1 VANGGNDAETMSAPT
16 RPDAAPGPG
25 EDLARRRERRS
36 WYWFDWANSAYV
48 TTVQTVLLGPYLTSV
63 AKQAACPG
71 IDTEATCHTD
81 LHVLGLPVSPG
92 SLVFYVVTISTIC
105 SALVLPVVGAL
116 ADRVYHRKAL
126 MCGFA
131 WAGSL
136 SAAAMYLIVGHDWQL
151 GVVLTI
157 IGNIALGSALV
168 VYYSFLVQI
177 ATPDERDRV
186 SSVGWSF
193 GYLGGFILLALNLV
207 IVQGHK
213 SFGLSTGQAVRFS
226 LLSAGVWWAAFTLI
240 PFLGLRDRQPLAGAG
255 DPADQ
260 SNLLLASFS
269 QLANTLRHL
278 RGYPQ
283 TLMFLAAYLFFN
295 DGIQT
300 VISASSVY
308 GSEQLGLSSSQ
319 LIITILLVQFVAFGG
334 ALLFGRLAGS
344 YGAWRVILTSL
355 FVWTGVVTIGFFL
368 PAHQFGLWLGLATLI
383 GIVLGGSQAL
393 SRSLYSQLIPAGREA
408 EYFSLYQACERGT
421 SWFGTL
427 LFGVVQQVTDSYRW
441 AIIALV
447 VFFVLGGTLLSKVDV
462 RQGILDAGNPVPAV
476 I

>member
-1 VANGGNDAETMSAPT
+1 MTEPTEVEAAEDP
-16 RPDAAPGPG
+16 
-25 EDLARRRERRS
+25 ARRRERRA

-48 TTVQTVLLGPYLTSV
+48 TTIQTVLLGPYLTSI

-71 IDTEATCHTD
+71 IDSDATCHTD
-81 LHVLGLPVSPG
+81 LHIIGIPVSPG
-92 SLVFYVVTISTIC
+92 SLVFYVVTVSTIC

-116 ADRVYHRKAL
+116 ADRIYHRKAL
-126 MCGFA
+126 MCVLA
-131 WAGSL
+131 WVGSL
-136 SAAAMYLIVGHDWQL
+136 SAAAMYLITGHDWQL

-157 IGNIALGSALV
+157 VGNMCLGSALV

-177 ATPDERDRV
+177 STPDERDRV

-193 GYLGGFILLALNLV
+193 GYLGGFVLLSANLV
-207 IVQGHK
+207 VVEGHHAL
-213 SFGLSTGQAVRFS
+213 GLTEGQSVRIS
-226 LLSAGVWWAAFTLI
+226 LLSAGIWWAAFTVV
-240 PFLGLRDRQPLAGAG
+240 PFVGLRDRPPQAVVEVRGNLAREA
-255 DPADQ
+255 
-260 SNLLLASFS
+260 FV
-269 QLANTLRHL
+269 QLSSTLRHL

-308 GSEQLGLSSSQ
+308 GDQQLGFSSSQ

-334 ALLFGRLAGS
+334 ALLFGRFAAT
-344 YGAWRVILTSL
+344 YGAWRTILASL
-355 FVWTGVVTIGFFL
+355 VLWTGVVTIGFFL
-368 PAHQFGLWLGLATLI
+368 PAHQFGLWLALAVLI

-427 LFGVVQQVTDSYRW
+427 LFGVVQQVTNSYRW

-447 VFFVLGGTLLSKVDV
+447 VFFVLGGYLLSKVDV
-462 RQGILDAGNPVPAV
+462 RQGIEDAGNQVPAV
-476 I
+476 V

>member
-1 VANGGNDAETMSAPT
+1 MSDEA
-16 RPDAAPGPG
+16 
-25 EDLARRRERRS
+25 LAHRRERRS

-71 IDTEATCHTD
+71 IDSDATCNTD

-92 SLVFYVVTISTIC
+92 SLVFYVVTLSTIC
-105 SALVLPVVGAL
+105 SALFLPVIGAV
-116 ADRVYHRKAL
+116 ADRIYHRKAL

-131 WAGSL
+131 WVGSA
-136 SAAAMYLIVGHDWQL
+136 SAAALYLVAGHDWQL

-157 IGNIALGSALV
+157 IGNVCLGSALV

-177 ATPDERDRV
+177 STPDERDQV
-186 SSVGWSF
+186 SSTGWAF
-193 GYLGGFILLALNLV
+193 GYLGGFILLAINLA
-207 IVQGHK
+207 IVQGHATL
-213 SFGLSTGQAVRFS
+213 GLSTSEAARIC
-226 LLSAGVWWAAFTLI
+226 LLSAGLWWAAFTVI
-240 PFLGLRDRQPLAGAG
+240 PYLGLRDRPPRSVA
-255 DPADQ
+255 PAEG
-260 SNLLLASFS
+260 SLLRSSFG

-283 TLMFLAAYLFFN
+283 TLLFLAAYLFFN

-308 GSEQLGLSSSQ
+308 GSEQLGFSDSQ

-334 ALLFGRLAGS
+334 ALVFGRFAAA
-344 YGAWRVILTSL
+344 YGAWRVILASL
-355 FVWTGVVTIGFFL
+355 VLWTAVVTIGFFI
-368 PAHQFGLWLGLATLI
+368 PARQFALWLGLATLI

-447 VFFVLGGTLLSKVDV
+447 VFFVLGGALLARVDV

>member
-1 VANGGNDAETMSAPT
+1 MTAATMPDSTAE
-16 RPDAAPGPG
+16 R
-25 EDLARRRERRS
+25 ARRRERRS

-48 TTVQTVLLGPYLTSV
+48 TTVQTVLLGPYLTHV

-71 IDTEATCHTD
+71 IDDDATCHTD
-81 LHVLGLPVSPG
+81 LHVLGIPVSPG
-92 SLVFYVVTISTIC
+92 SLVFYVVTISTIF
-105 SALVLPVVGAL
+105 SALVLPIVGAL
-116 ADRVYHRKAL
+116 ADRIYHRKAL
-126 MCGFA
+126 MCVLA
-131 WAGSL
+131 WIGSA
-136 SAAAMYLIVGHDWQL
+136 SAAAMYLITGQDWQL

-157 IGNIALGSALV
+157 VGNMCLGSALV

-207 IVQGHK
+207 VVEGH
-213 SFGLSTGQAVRFS
+213 SAFGLSTSLAVRIS
-226 LLSAGVWWAAFTLI
+226 LLSAGVWWAAFTVI
-240 PFLGLRDRQPLAGAG
+240 PFVGLRDRSPVDVDRIQRG
-255 DPADQ
+255 
-260 SNLLLASFS
+260 NVVRASFG

-283 TLMFLAAYLFFN
+283 TLMFLTAYLFFN

-308 GSEQLGLSSSQ
+308 GDQQLGFSSAQ

-334 ALLFGRLAGS
+334 ALLFGRFAAT
-344 YGAWRVILTSL
+344 YGAWRVILASL
-355 FVWTGVVTIGFFL
+355 FLWTGVVTIGFFL
-368 PAHQFGLWLGLATLI
+368 PAHQFGLWLALATLI

-427 LFGVVQQVTDSYRW
+427 LFGLVQQITDSYRW

-447 VFFVLGGTLLSKVDV
+447 VFFVLGGSLLSRVDV
-462 RQGILDAGNPVPAV
+462 RQGILDAGNQVPAV
-476 I
+476 V

>member
-1 VANGGNDAETMSAPT
+1 MTAHAVDDE
-16 RPDAAPGPG
+16 R
-25 EDLARRRERRS
+25 ARLRERRS

-71 IDTEATCHTD
+71 IDSDATCHTD

-92 SLVFYVVTISTIC
+92 SLVFYVVTLSTIF
-105 SALVLPVVGAL
+105 SALFLPVVGAL
-116 ADRVYHRKAL
+116 ADRIYHRKAL
-126 MCGFA
+126 MCSLA
-131 WAGSL
+131 WVGSL
-136 SAAAMYLIVGHDWQL
+136 SAAAMFLITGHDWQL

-157 IGNIALGSALV
+157 IGNICLGSALV
-168 VYYSFLVQI
+168 IYYSFLVQI
-177 ATPDERDRV
+177 STPDERDQV
-186 SSVGWSF
+186 SSIGWSF
-193 GYLGGFILLALNLV
+193 GYLGGFILLSVNLV
-207 IVQGHK
+207 LVEGHRW
-213 SFGLSTGQAVRFS
+213 FGLSTGQAVRVS
-226 LLSAGVWWAAFTLI
+226 LLSAGVWWAAFTVI
-240 PFLGLRDRQPLAGAG
+240 PFVGLRDREPVAPEAETGPLLRQAFG
-255 DPADQ
+255 
-260 SNLLLASFS
+260 
-269 QLANTLRHL
+269 QLATTLRHL

-283 TLMFLAAYLFFN
+283 TLLFLLAYLFFN

-308 GSEQLGLSSSQ
+308 GDQQLGFSSAQ

-334 ALLFGRLAGS
+334 ALLFGRLAGR
-344 YGAWRVILTSL
+344 YGAWRVILASL
-355 FVWTGVVTIGFFL
+355 VLWTGVVTIGFFL

-447 VFFVLGGTLLSKVDV
+447 VFFVLGGTLLAKVDI
-462 RQGILDAGNPVPAV
+462 RQGIIDAGNQVPAV
-476 I
+476 V

>member
-1 VANGGNDAETMSAPT
+1 VAEGAAGASAV
-16 RPDAAPGPG
+16 DLDEAA
-25 EDLARRRERRS
+25 RTRERRA

-48 TTVQTVLLGPYLTSV
+48 TTVQTVLLGPYLTHV

-71 IDTEATCHTD
+71 IDDDATCHID
-81 LHVLGLPVSPG
+81 LRVVGIPVSPG
-92 SLVFYVVTISTIC
+92 SLVFYVVTVSTIF
-105 SALVLPVVGAL
+105 SALVLPVVGAI
-116 ADRVYHRKAL
+116 ADRIYHRKAL
-126 MCGFA
+126 MCGLA
-131 WAGSL
+131 WVGSV
-136 SAAAMYLIVGHDWQL
+136 SAAAMYLITGHDWQL

-157 IGNIALGSALV
+157 VGNMCLGSALV

-177 ATPDERDRV
+177 ASPDERDRV
-186 SSVGWSF
+186 SSIGWSF

-207 IVQGHK
+207 VVEGH
-213 SFGLSTGQAVRFS
+213 SALGLGTSQAVRIS
-226 LLSAGVWWAAFTLI
+226 LLSAGVWWAAFTVI
-240 PFLGLRDRQPLAGAG
+240 PFVGLRDRPPLTVLPVKGQVLRASFG
-255 DPADQ
+255 Q
-260 SNLLLASFS
+260 LAS
-269 QLANTLRHL
+269 TLRHL

-308 GSEQLGLSSSQ
+308 GDQQLGFSSAQ
-319 LIITILLVQFVAFGG
+319 LIITILLVQLVAFAG
-334 ALLFGRLAGS
+334 ALLFGRFAAT
-344 YGAWRVILTSL
+344 YGAWRVILGSL
-355 FVWTGVVTIGFFL
+355 VLWTAVVTIGFFL
-368 PAHQFGLWLGLATLI
+368 PAHQFGLWLALATLI

-447 VFFVLGGTLLSKVDV
+447 VFFVLGGALLSRVDV
-462 RQGILDAGNPVPAV
+462 RQGIVDAGNPIPAV

>member
-1 VANGGNDAETMSAPT
+1 MTAQPL
-16 RPDAAPGPG
+16 
-25 EDLARRRERRS
+25 EDEQTRRRERRS

-71 IDTEATCHTD
+71 IDSDATCHTD

-92 SLVFYVVTISTIC
+92 SLVFYVVTMSTIF
-105 SALVLPVVGAL
+105 SALFLPVVGAL
-116 ADRVYHRKAL
+116 ADRIYHRKAL
-126 MCGFA
+126 MCSLA
-131 WAGSL
+131 WVGSL
-136 SAAAMYLIVGHDWQL
+136 SAAAMFLITGHDWQL

-157 IGNIALGSALV
+157 IGNICLGSALV

-177 ATPDERDRV
+177 STPDERDQV
-186 SSVGWSF
+186 SSIGWSF
-193 GYLGGFILLALNLV
+193 GYLGGFILLSVNLV
-207 IVQGHK
+207 LVEGHRW
-213 SFGLSTGQAVRFS
+213 FGLNTGQAVRVS
-226 LLSAGVWWAAFTLI
+226 LLSAGLWWAAFTVI
-240 PFLGLRDRQPLAGAG
+240 PFIGLRDREPIAPDAEAGPLLRQAFG
-255 DPADQ
+255 
-260 SNLLLASFS
+260 
-269 QLANTLRHL
+269 QLTTTLRHL

-283 TLMFLAAYLFFN
+283 TLLFLVAYLFFN

-308 GSEQLGLSSSQ
+308 GDQQLGFSSAQ

-334 ALLFGRLAGS
+334 ALLFGRLAGR
-344 YGAWRVILTSL
+344 YGAWRVILASL
-355 FVWTGVVTIGFFL
+355 VLWTGVVTIGFFL

-447 VFFVLGGTLLSKVDV
+447 VFFVLGGTLLAKVDI
-462 RQGILDAGNPVPAV
+462 RQGIIDAGNQVPAV
-476 I
+476 V